1 MEKKTAFKAVLQVND
16 VDIAINKKT
25 IVHDMQLEIP
35 EGRITAIIGPNG
47 CGKSTTLKA
56 IARILPCAKGSITF
70 KGRDINSFSHREF
83 AQCLAILTQ
92 SPVAPT
98 DLTVQDLVE
107 MGRFPHRSFLGRAD
121 KDDAQHVEW
130 ALEQTNLQHMR
141 HRLLHTLSG
150 GERQRAWI
158 AMALAQRPEVLLL
171 DEPTTYLDICHQL
184 EVMQLLDKL
193 NKELGLTVVMVIH
206 DLNHAIQYA
215 DYVAVIRQGRLV
227 VSGQPQEIVT
237 SKLLA
242 DVFRVRAD
250 EFACTNGL
258 RALVPIDLY
267 K

>member
-1 MEKKTAFKAVLQVND
+1 MTQNNAAPFKAVLEATHI
-16 VDIAINKKT
+16 DIAINKKT
-25 IVHDMQLEIP
+25 IIHDLSLAIP
-35 EGRITAIIGPNG
+35 DGKITAIIGPNG

-56 IARILPCAKGSITF
+56 IARILPSL
-70 KGRDINSFSHREF
+70 SHREF
-83 AQCLAILTQ
+83 ARCLAILTQ

-107 MGRFPHRSFLGRAD
+107 MGRFPHRSFLGRGD
-121 KDDAQHVEW
+121 KDDAQHVAW
-130 ALEQTNLQHMR
+130 ALEQTNMTSMS

-158 AMALAQRPEVLLL
+158 AMALAQRPQVLLL

-215 DYVAVIRQGRLV
+215 DYVAVIKAGRLV
-227 VSGQPQEIVT
+227 VSGEPKEIVT

-242 DVFRVRAD
+242 YVFRVQAD
-250 EFACTNGL
+250 EFACSNGL
-258 RALVPIDLY
+258 PALVPITVCR
-267 K
+267 